1 MQTILGSGGVVGIE
15 LAKALKEFTSE
26 IRLVSRNPKKVST
39 TDELMPADLLNAANV
54 LKAVQGSS
62 VVYVTV
68 GFPYSIKVMKESWPK
83 LITNVIKACEEH
95 NCKLVFFDNI
105 YMYDSNH
112 LNGMTEE
119 TPINPP
125 SKKGEIRAEI
135 AKMIMDE
142 VREGKLTA
150 LIARSADF
158 YGPTIQNTSMLTE
171 TVFKPLSNGKK
182 ANWMSSVNFKHS
194 FTYTPDAGKATALL
208 GNTKDA
214 YNQVWHLPTAA
225 NPFTGKEWIEAIA
238 REIKVKPKF
247 QAAPKFL
254 VRTIGLFVPIMR
266 EMVEM
271 MYQYDRDY
279 VFDSSKF
286 EKRFDFKPTPY
297 IDGIREIVKVDYK
310 TTTTNKK

>member
-1 MQTILGSGGVVGIE
+1 MQTILGSGGAIGIE
-15 LAKALKEFTSE
+15 LAKSLKEFTNE
-26 IRLVSRNPKKVST
+26 IRLVSRNPKKVND
-39 TDELMPADLLNAANV
+39 TDELMSADLLNATNV
-54 LKAVQGSS
+54 QKAVQDSS

-68 GFPYSIKVMKESWPK
+68 GFPYGLKVWKESWPK
-83 LITNVIKACEEH
+83 FTTNVIEACKEH

-125 SKKGEIRAEI
+125 SKKGKIRAQI

-142 VREGKLTA
+142 VEAGKLTA

-158 YGPTIQNTSMLTE
+158 YGPSIQNTSMITE
-171 TVFKPLSNGKK
+171 TVFKPFSNGKK
-182 ANWMSSVNFKHS
+182 ANWMGSADFKHS
-194 FTYTPDAGKATALL
+194 FTYTPDAGKATAIL
-208 GNTKDA
+208 GNTEDA
-214 YNQVWHLPTAA
+214 FNQVWHLPTAS
-225 NPFTGKEWIEAIA
+225 NPLTGKGWTETIA
-238 REIKVKPKF
+238 KELDVKPKY
-247 QAAPKFL
+247 QAAPKFI
-254 VRTIGLFVPIMR
+254 VRIIGLFNPIMR

-271 MYQYDRDY
+271 LYQYDRDY

-297 IDGIREIVKVDYK
+297 LDGIKEIVEIDYQSSP
-310 TTTTNKK
+310 